1 MRIPQILHKLL
12 AYSPHFESKRRSGN
26 IIYTVAG
33 PDLQIRWG
41 GGGGRSSGP
50 WDKWGG
56 GGGGGL
62 RIFFRPF
69 GPQFGLRIWGGGGV
83 PRALHSDPP
92 LYKTDISLKRT
103 LRVCPWHSSVFSF
116 TLYRRINPS
125 LKGGHLLLISTIS
138 VLGTDDW

>member
-12 AYSPHFESKRRSGN
+12 AYSPHFESKRLNGN
-26 IIYTVAG
+26 IINTVAG
-33 PDLQIRWG
+33 PDLQIRG
-41 GGGGRSSGP
+41 GGEGGGPPDPEISGGGRGRSQDFFSA
-50 WDKWGG
+50 
-56 GGGGGL
+56 L
-62 RIFFRPF
+62 RTSV
-69 GPQFGLRIWGGGGV
+69 WSKNMGGGGV

-103 LRVCPWHSSVFSF
+103 LRVSPWHSSVFSF

-125 LKGGHLLLISTIS
+125 LKGGHLLLISTVS